1 MIRRR
6 HATARAIAATE
17 QFYRDASASGKPS
30 LVTVLEHLA
39 AARKELDRL
48 ILDDHHDSLDLR
60 IYHGA
65 QLLDDAAT
73 VLGGGP

>member
-1 MIRRR
+1 M
-6 HATARAIAATE
+6 
-17 QFYRDASASGKPS
+17 QFYHDAAPDSEPS

-39 AARKELDRL
+39 AARKELDRM
-48 ILDDHHDSLDLR
+48 ILEDHNDSLDLR

-65 QLLDDAAT
+65 QLLDDATT